1 MAGEIVKNSLTG
13 VVMGTAADENTPG
26 ALRAMTNMGDPFNQG
41 ENPATFE
48 WVIPVEDKPSQI
60 PEWAANARSWLGTD
74 LVPDY
79 GNAVTY
85 YNADGSIA
93 KEIKGN
99 PTGYYYDNGK
109 NQYVRLGA
117 NLDASGRPVVLST
130 QTREEGKGRSLA
142 IGIAL
147 SFVLPGISEAI
158 TVSLI
163 NAGVVSAGA
172 FANALG
178 AAIANATVSVAQGVP
193 LETALRNAVVN
204 TVVNTGSQQVAGAV
218 NEIIGKPDITN
229 AIVSSAGSA
238 VKTSLMGG
246 SADDIAKAATA
257 GLTSSAASSA
267 YIAAV
272 DGASQ
277 ATSDL
282 IGATVGG
289 AVTGGEA
296 GAITAALNQLA
307 SRVGKKT
314 LTGVYKT
321 AADIEEDR
329 LVALD
334 EADAAVEKAFA
345 TVTPTGTKT
354 AEDIEYEKQK
364 ALDDADA
371 AVNNMFASVT
381 VQATQNVTQSI
392 LNLIAATPTPT
403 PIPGS
408 VLQQVT
414 VAATPTVSVSP
425 AIFSTVDT
433 QVTQNVTQKLVD
445 AILNQ
450 VTVSG
455 TTPTVTPTLSPTAT
469 VGTRSVT
476 TTLNPVEVITTV
488 TPSLSPTVTTGRIT
502 VTPTL
507 SPTATV
513 GRITVTPSLTPVEIV
528 TTVTPSLSPT
538 ATVGRVT
545 VTPTLSP
552 VTVRATQ
559 TVFPSVDIVS
569 TPTVKVSPTIITV
582 EPSPSPTVK
591 YSPTIKIVTTVTP
604 PKPTVRPPS
613 TKVLAEALSI
623 APYRGAG
630 EIEDP
635 STGKK
640 RRNVWNE
647 ESLRL
652 KDALGI

>member
-1 MAGEIVKNSLTG
+1 MPGNSRPQEITPLSATGGVGMLPVYGGRENQILMGYEPDPNYAPPIIEKPKPASILALEKQLGNTFDTVYAQKQIAGPHGSTQTVSYGPPIGYRIDPGNS
-13 VVMGTAADENTPG
+13 
-26 ALRAMTNMGDPFNQG
+26 
-41 ENPATFE
+41 
-48 WVIPVEDKPSQI
+48 
-60 PEWAANARSWLGTD
+60 
-74 LVPDY
+74 
-79 GNAVTY
+79 TY
-85 YNADGSIA
+85 VNF
-93 KEIKGN
+93 
-99 PTGYYYDNGK
+99 
-109 NQYVRLGA
+109 
-117 NLDASGRPVVLST
+117 DASGTYSNTIKR
-130 QTREEGKGRSLA
+130 GG
-142 IGIAL
+142 AL
-147 SFVLPGISEAI
+147 SGFEPLIGVALNFIVPGLGEAI
-158 TVSLI
+158 TASLVS
-163 NAGVVSAGA
+163 AGVVSAGA

-204 TVVNTGSQQVAGAV
+204 TVVNTGSQPVASAV

-229 AIVSSAGSA
+229 ALVSAAGSA

-246 SADDIAKAATA
+246 SADDIARAATA
-257 GLTSSAASSA
+257 GLVSSAASSA

-392 LNLIAATPTPT
+392 INLIAATPT

-425 AIFSTVDT
+425 TIQSTVGT

-445 AILNQ
+445 AILKE
-450 VTVSG
+450 VTVSS
-455 TTPTVTPTLSPTAT
+455 TTPTVIPTLSPTAT
-469 VGTRSVT
+469 VGTRSIT
-476 TTLNPVEVITTV
+476 TTLNPVELITTV

-513 GRITVTPSLTPVEIV
+513 GRITVTPSLIPVEIV
-528 TTVTPSLSPT
+528 TTITPSLSPT

-569 TPTVKVSPTIITV
+569 TPTVTVSPTIITV

-604 PKPTVRPPS
+604 PKPTVTPPS
-613 TKVLAEALSI
+613 KVLSEALKIS
-623 APYRGAG
+623 AYRGAG

-640 RRNVWNE
+640 RSNVWNE
-647 ESLRL
+647 SSLRL